1 MITSSCFNLMS
12 ADNGFQW
19 FVKLCTQSF
28 CFASRNPKACEP
40 REQLFFC
47 LSCLGYTQFGS
58 IHEHGVNE
66 WDCSSWVY
74 IQHRYHP
81 FRLFLRSRKTCIQLL
96 TDSHLICVCVCHWH
110 YYNTHIAH
118 HYSHEK
124 FWCCFVCMHQ
134 SQYLITIIKCKS

>member
-28 CFASRNPKACEP
+28 CFASRNPKACEL

-47 LSCLGYTQFGS
+47 LSFLGYTQFGS
-58 IHEHGVNE
+58 IHERGVNE

-74 IQHRYHP
+74 IQHLYHP
-81 FRLFLRSRKTCIQLL
+81 FRLFLRSKKRVFNCWQIHTLYVCACV
-96 TDSHLICVCVCHWH
+96 TD
-110 YYNTHIAH
+110 
-118 HYSHEK
+118 
-124 FWCCFVCMHQ
+124 
-134 SQYLITIIKCKS
+134 ITITPILHTIILTKILVLLCLHASITIFNYHN